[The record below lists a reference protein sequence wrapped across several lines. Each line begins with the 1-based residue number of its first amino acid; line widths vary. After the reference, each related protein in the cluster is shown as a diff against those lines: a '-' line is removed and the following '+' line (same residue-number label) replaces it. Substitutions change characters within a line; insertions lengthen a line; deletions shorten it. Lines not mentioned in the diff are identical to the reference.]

1 MKTTHLA
8 AAVGAAALAA
18 SAATAQDAK
27 PRVERVIV
35 LTDKDGHE
43 VSSETGE
50 GPRIR
55 AFTLSDGAAS
65 CTGARDEVNEQ
76 SSGGAEKTHII
87 LCSKGEGS
95 DAERAAHL
103 EKAISR
109 IEQNQE
115 ISAEHKEKVIAAL
128 RQAIERLNTAH

>member
-1 MKTTHLA
+1 MKITHLA
-8 AAVGAAALAA
+8 AAVGAAALATG
-18 SAATAQDAK
+18 ATAQDAK

-35 LTDKDGHE
+35 LTDRDGHE
-43 VSSETGE
+43 VSSEIRD

-55 AFTLSDGAAS
+55 AFTLTDGAAS
-65 CTGARDEVNEQ
+65 CSGARDEVNEQ
-76 SSGGAEKTHII
+76 SSNGAEKTHII

-115 ISAEHKEKVIAAL
+115 ISAERKEKVIAAL
-128 RQAIERLNTAH
+128 REAIERLNTAH